1 MLCHALGQN
10 EKSLAYAR
18 RAVDLD
24 PLNQRNWREVGQT
37 LNAMGN
43 QADAEAAWR
52 RLLEFSPNSVNVR
65 ARLALTIERQGRH
78 AEAIAMAQSETA
90 DWARWNS
97 PGIIYALQGNL
108 GEADK
113 VLKLLIDNLA
123 GRAAVQIAMNYA
135 ARKDADRAFLWL
147 ERAYAQR
154 DSGLAFLKSGW
165 IYESLHA
172 DPRWPVFL
180 EKMGLAD

>member
-1 MLCHALGQN
+1 MN
-10 EKSLAYAR
+10 SL
-18 RAVDLD
+18 
-24 PLNQRNWREVGQT
+24 
-37 LNAMGN
+37 
-43 QADAEAAWR
+43 
-52 RLLEFSPNSVNVR
+52 
-65 ARLALTIERQGRH
+65 
-78 AEAIAMAQSETA
+78 
-90 DWARWNS
+90 
-97 PGIIYALQGNL
+97 GIIYALQGNL

-123 GRAAVQIAMNYA
+123 GRAAAQIAMNYA

-154 DSGLAFLKSGW
+154 DSGLAFLKSSW

>member
-52 RLLEFSPNSVNVR
+52 RLLEFSPNSPSTCVR
-65 ARLALTIERQGRH
+65 
-78 AEAIAMAQSETA
+78 
-90 DWARWNS
+90 
-97 PGIIYALQGNL
+97 
-108 GEADK
+108 
-113 VLKLLIDNLA
+113 
-123 GRAAVQIAMNYA
+123 
-135 ARKDADRAFLWL
+135 
-147 ERAYAQR
+147 
-154 DSGLAFLKSGW
+154 GW
-165 IYESLHA
+165 
-172 DPRWPVFL
+172 R
-180 EKMGLAD
+180 